1 MAPPTRRKPKSSP
14 KIRPMILIASPTR
27 PGLCRS
33 HSGMPYQQHLMNRGW
48 PSSRPADLRG
58 KEIAE
63 STGLFESDPGYA
75 LLEIAH
81 LTTGSAL
88 RSEALRPSS
97 GTMLPMEQGN
107 DPELAAGIPPDR
119 NRPGLVRGQSVGGL
133 LNATLGNAPEI
144 IISGFALHAGL
155 VNMVKSSLTGS
166 IIGNLLF
173 GLGVA
178 FFAGGI
184 KHRRN
189 QRFDTH
195 AARLTTA
202 LLTLASFGLI
212 IPAATRF
219 SASASRRISLAVAA
233 LLFLVYLA
241 SVVANFVT
249 QRSVIGKEGVR
260 ANLKEKEERPDEAED
275 QSETGWSRNKA
286 LGILAA
292 VTIALAIMSEIL
304 TGALEPASESLHLT
318 PRFAGVFLLALVGNA
333 AELFNAIR
341 FARKDQMDLCIGI
354 TVGASTQV
362 GLLVAPVLVFLGVIM
377 GQNMDLIFSP
387 LELIAIVMA
396 IYLTRNLT
404 YDGESSWLEGL
415 MLIAVYVMFGIG
427 FFHHPKTDPP
437 NPLLALPAAV
447 AQP

>member
-1 MAPPTRRKPKSSP
+1 MSLNWLLVFLPIGIGLNWIGANP
-14 KIRPMILIASPTR
+14 ILVFAT
-27 PGLCRS
+27 
-33 HSGMPYQQHLMNRGW
+33 
-48 PSSRPADLRG
+48 
-58 KEIAE
+58 
-63 STGLFESDPGYA
+63 
-75 LLEIAH
+75 
-81 LTTGSAL
+81 SAL
-88 RSEALRPSS
+88 AIVPLAGLMGDATEALAKYLGP
-97 GTMLPMEQGN
+97 T
-107 DPELAAGIPPDR
+107 I
-119 NRPGLVRGQSVGGL
+119 GGL

-155 VNMVKSSLTGS
+155 VSMVKSSLTGS

-173 GLGVA
+173 GLGLA

-189 QRFDTH
+189 QQFDPQ
-195 AARLTTA
+195 AARMTSA

-212 IPAATRF
+212 IPAVTRF
-219 SASASRRISLAVAA
+219 SASASRTISLEVAG

-241 SVVANFVT
+241 NLVAIFVT
-249 QRSVIGKEGVR
+249 SKPVIGKEGVK
-260 ANLKEKEERPDEAED
+260 ANLKEKEERPDEAEES
-275 QSETGWSRNKA
+275 SEPGWSKGKA

-304 TGALEPASESLHLT
+304 TGALEPASESLNLT

-354 TVGASTQV
+354 TAGASTQV

-396 IYLTRNLT
+396 VYLTRNLI

-415 MLIAVYVMFGIG
+415 ILVVVYIMFGIG
-427 FFHHPKTDPP
+427 FFLHPKDEPP
-437 NPLLALPAAV
+437 QPLLAPPAAV